1 MVGLSLIIS
10 LVGCVLI
17 GDWQATDGDP
27 CSFQTM
33 NDTAALGSAT
43 GLDDISANLTGFQLS
58 VADCEAQSTSSH
70 QCFWNPQSRVTG
82 DYCSTCLPACLSQQ
96 TSLNFYQFS
105 AGVFLT
111 ALGSLLGYIFVN
123 ALNSDVT
130 PMKHQVKLHCR
141 QMYYQHGK
149 QYRSFAGKSIYTF
162 GGVWCFE
169 SCNNSL
175 LV

>member
-1 MVGLSLIIS
+1 MIMFS
-10 LVGCVLI
+10 LVVSVIGCALI
-17 GDWQATDGDP
+17 GDWQAITESDP
-27 CSFQTM
+27 CSSYSPMTNETSQPLSTTCLSS
-33 NDTAALGSAT
+33 N
-43 GLDDISANLTGFQLS
+43 ITGFQLS

-130 PMKHQVKLHCR
+130 PVKHQVKLHCR
-141 QMYYQHGK
+141 QMYYQYAR
-149 QYRSFAGKSIYTF
+149 QY
-162 GGVWCFE
+162 
-169 SCNNSL
+169 
-175 LV
+175 